1 MKEMR
6 AEGREPREKS
16 ICFFLFLSVSLS
28 LYERRVI
35 EYDGAV
41 YGGLVLKTPYEVNC
55 LESPHISPIRLKHTK
70 VKSLIPS
77 ILLSH
82 HL

>member
-1 MKEMR
+1 MDEGNESRGPR
-6 AEGREPREKS
+6 AERKEHMLLS
-16 ICFFLFLSVSLS
+16 ISLSLS
-28 LYERRVI
+28 LYERRVL